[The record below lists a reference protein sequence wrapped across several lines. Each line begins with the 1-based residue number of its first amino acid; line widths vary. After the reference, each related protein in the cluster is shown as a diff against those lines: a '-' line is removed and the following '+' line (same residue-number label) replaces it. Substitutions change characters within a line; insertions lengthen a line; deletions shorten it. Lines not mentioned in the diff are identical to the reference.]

1 MKPTSRLLALAATT
15 TLALAACGDPA
26 TTEPAGA
33 PGTTA
38 PVPTP
43 APDTPDTP
51 GDATTVPPGAP
62 DIAAAMRR
70 AASLLG
76 VSEGDVPDD
85 VRVARRG
92 SEQFPL
98 TADLVPGRLTV
109 DLDEDAG
116 GSFVVTTV
124 AVETE
129 DGAEVVS
136 AERLLDNAASWLGT
150 PEPGLDP
157 TWRIA
162 RRGEEQF
169 ALTEDFVVGRF
180 TVELDDDGTGAF
192 AITAVT
198 VELPGGARTVN
209 DKSLVGDAA
218 ALIGTAE
225 ADLAEDA
232 RIGRRGDELLPL
244 TDDYRV
250 GRFTLELDGD
260 GTGTFRVAAVQV
272 ELPGRVETVTAGS

>member
-1 MKPTSRLLALAATT
+1 MKPTSRLLAFAAVT
-15 TLALAACGDPA
+15 TLALAACGDPD
-26 TTEPAGA
+26 TTEPAAA

-76 VSEGDVPDD
+76 TPEGDLPDD

-92 SEQFPL
+92 DEQLPL

-109 DLDEDAG
+109 DLDEDDG
-116 GSFVVTTV
+116 GSFVVTAV

-129 DGAEVVS
+129 DGAEAVS
-136 AERLLDNAASWLGT
+136 AERLLDNAASSLGT

-162 RRGEEQF
+162 RRGDEQF

-198 VELPGGARTVN
+198 VELPGGARTVSEE
-209 DKSLVGDAA
+209 SLVSDAA

-225 ADLAEDA
+225 ADLAEDV

-244 TDDYRV
+244 TKDYRV
-250 GRFTLELDGD
+250 GRFTLELDDD
-260 GTGTFRVAAVQV
+260 GSGTFRVAAVQV
-272 ELPGRVETVTAGS
+272 ELPARVETVTAGS